1 MASGVHRANIGE
13 RNTIQSPKRAW
24 RLQFKSNVTRLEL
37 AVPPPTSMGTV
48 CQVVNRDLDVQKQK
62 TTGHQANYS
71 REIDRIRKGF
81 FIEVGNTWQRNGA
94 ILPGPLF
101 RSAINRAPAWI
112 PSLPDFLA
120 WPQPAHIR
128 TNLNQK
134 KGISWGHGGSQVKR
148 CVFGA
153 CLGRLVP
160 IYFGSGTEKVSKPAK
175 AKPSSTKDEVLTAIK
190 LGKAG

>member
-1 MASGVHRANIGE
+1 MV
-13 RNTIQSPKRAW
+13 QS
-24 RLQFKSNVTRLEL
+24 
-37 AVPPPTSMGTV
+37 
-48 CQVVNRDLDVQKQK
+48 CQDP
-62 TTGHQANYS
+62 YS
-71 REIDRIRKGF
+71 VLPSIEHPLGF
-81 FIEVGNTWQRNGA
+81 
-94 ILPGPLF
+94 PLYLTF
-101 RSAINRAPAWI
+101 W
-112 PSLPDFLA
+112 LG
-120 WPQPAHIR
+120 PQPAHIR

-134 KGISWGHGGSQVKR
+134 KGISWGHGGSQVKG